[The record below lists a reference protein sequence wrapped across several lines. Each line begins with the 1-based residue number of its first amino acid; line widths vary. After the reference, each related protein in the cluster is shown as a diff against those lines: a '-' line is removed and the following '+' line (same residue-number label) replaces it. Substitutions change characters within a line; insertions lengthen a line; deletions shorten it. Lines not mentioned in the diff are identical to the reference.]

1 MCLSVENRPYWF
13 DIENEMTNIW
23 DEVLDIVQS
32 IGDTLVALE
41 TNEEDDDLAI
51 RFTGVNLVSE
61 MMWFR
66 SS

>member
-32 IGDTLVALE
+32 IGDTLVSLE
-41 TNEEDDDLAI
+41 NDEDDDDLAI

-61 MMWFR
+61 MIWFR
-66 SS
+66 PS

>member
-1 MCLSVENRPYWF
+1 MFSVENRPYWF

-32 IGDTLVALE
+32 IGDTLVSLE
-41 TNEEDDDLAI
+41 NNEDDDDLAI

-61 MMWFR
+61 MM
-66 SS
+66 